1 MSSPRVR
8 IGCELSGA
16 KQKGCV
22 VVACLGV
29 QPMVLT
35 LTISQFNQGCELSG
49 AKKKGLCPRWEMVMV
64 FNCFVARCALDAL
77 LWYLPRI
84 RSVVG
89 GLSRDSYGWQVSA
102 AIVSATQECELGA
115 NCQGPRKQR
124 LLLWVLDGDGEAC
137 YVLSL
142 HS

>member
-89 GLSRDSYGWQVSA
+89 GLSRDSYGL
-102 AIVSATQECELGA
+102 QECELGA
-115 NCQGPRKQR
+115 NGQGPRKQR